1 MYPYR
6 NRTRWFLF
14 GRYSHLMRACRDRRR
29 VLQDTVLEARLT
41 SMRTWN
47 TIRFAVSLL
56 LTGGLVATAIS
67 AYANLIPGAASAVL
81 VGFVALSTT
90 LTGVLTLAY
99 LFLTRLLGQLEIDI
113 LAILTLDHSK

>member
-14 GRYSHLMRACRDRRR
+14 GRYSHLLRACRDRRR
-29 VLQDTVLEARLT
+29 ALQDSTLEARLN

-56 LTGGLVATAIS
+56 LTGGLVATVIS
-67 AYANLIPGAASAVL
+67 AYANLIPGPASAVL
-81 VGFVALSTT
+81 VGFVTISTALTS
-90 LTGVLTLAY
+90 VLTLAY

-113 LAILTLDHSK
+113 LAILTLDHAK